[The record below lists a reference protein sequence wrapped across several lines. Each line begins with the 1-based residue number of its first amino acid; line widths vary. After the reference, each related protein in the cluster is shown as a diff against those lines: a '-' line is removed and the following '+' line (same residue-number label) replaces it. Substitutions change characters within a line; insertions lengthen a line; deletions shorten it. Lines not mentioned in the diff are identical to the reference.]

1 QGLEIC
7 AIAKPFFLHAGLV
20 AWADIVQVH
29 EAKGNHL
36 ACQGHSLKGTP
47 YVITRRIDKPPT
59 ASWLNRRLYR
69 NAAASVAV
77 SNAVRDAMQAKFP
90 DVSIEVL
97 PESSAHLPSN
107 PEHVAAIRERFAGK
121 FLIGHV
127 GALVQRH
134 KGQLTLLKALRELNK
149 KHDNLQLLLIGTGE
163 DEQLFRQEARDLD
176 NVSFEGFTDDVGD
189 YLAALDLFVY
199 PSLNEGLG
207 SVLFDV
213 MDYQLPIVASRAG
226 GIPDTIQ
233 HEKNGLLV
241 PPGDVP
247 ALTAAISRLLDD
259 ESLRASLAEQGKRDA
274 ERFTPKVIS
283 QLYLELFE
291 RILK

>member
-1 QGLEIC
+1 MRICHINLARGYRGGERQAENMIRELARRGYEQRAIVRKNEPLSQRLRDVQGLEIC

-90 DVSIEVL
+90 DVDIQVL

-107 PEHVAAIRERFAGK
+107 PEQVAAIRERFAGK

-134 KGQLTLLKALRELNK
+134 KGQLTLL
-149 KHDNLQLLLIGTGE
+149 
-163 DEQLFRQEARDLD
+163 
-176 NVSFEGFTDDVGD
+176 
-189 YLAALDLFVY
+189 
-199 PSLNEGLG
+199 
-207 SVLFDV
+207 
-213 MDYQLPIVASRAG
+213 
-226 GIPDTIQ
+226 
-233 HEKNGLLV
+233 
-241 PPGDVP
+241 
-247 ALTAAISRLLDD
+247 
-259 ESLRASLAEQGKRDA
+259 
-274 ERFTPKVIS
+274 
-283 QLYLELFE
+283 
-291 RILK
+291 